1 MPTRDVTRVD
11 FNILIQKDKMRF
23 GFHGETEQFNTLNID
38 ALGERLS
45 NSALLLRWIGS
56 NEPQLM
62 NIQVARRITIDV
74 RDPSRQG
81 ESWEAA
87 VAKGL
92 QRFET
97 STEVAVVRVSPVRP
111 RSANF
116 PFTVPLRIL
125 QVNGTDAEDNVLT
138 PLYKVFSYKA
148 LDAYSAAL
156 RATAVHWEEWGD
168 AQIPKNWPN
177 VDVLHF
183 DRVPAFPKQ
192 EQMSGDATIAGTL
205 GWFVEKIVAWQ
216 VRLIV
221 FRVSV
226 SQMKNV
232 REFASAVVARGGP
245 AILVE
250 AFARPEQRH
259 NFYVTLYPRL
269 IHDSP
274 IDLIWRDALTDVRDN
289 QFDASIFV
297 GAGREE
303 QVRPSNIAYGLW
315 QFVRPENE
323 RRRRESLNKVFI
335 SKVPLWKRYKVKK
348 TLNQGLSAI
357 GSEWETY
364 KFEYSEREGLLPLS
378 DALSDMRLELAGPV
392 SAPALLSGIVRSKTS
407 RWAAKLLTPRFVNCS
422 FSTENPVTGDLVV
435 VDQETGTFQVGSV
448 YHLGIQVGPKSARVI
463 TVNETALVEEVFKW
477 TPEMRGVWVEIGVS
491 GIDFEVVGDPVQRVW
506 LPASSAEPTEI
517 VYFAVIPQKTGVNRI
532 RFAVYFRQN
541 VIQSF
546 RVAVIVG
553 ASPSDR
559 ASVLARALDIPEKDT
574 RDVIYLPLLEFNLT
588 QSIDQLAA
596 DPPKSSRALAILAN
610 KWDKDAVITVK
621 GAGDFSVHTSKVLP
635 DLVGKLHGELRSIS
649 NLEAKVY
656 PFDADNVGT
665 REQLERSLRTL
676 ADRGSMLFVQLFSS
690 SIWSKLEK
698 VLDEPD
704 QIIHIAQILRE
715 EVIPWSFVYGRRLQ
729 PRSGDREDD
738 KLTKI
743 PVCLASLP
751 DKDGNLPVRRCG
763 ADPKCILY
771 ENNSILPENVVCPL
785 QFWGFKHLIEV
796 PPLQSSEVESGENK
810 SGVRTHIAV
819 NGSVSLI
826 PGVNCTF
833 GSEIA
838 HFKKLAELKTTMP
851 LAPIEKQ
858 YTAAGLKK
866 KLASSPVHISYFFC
880 HAAGGAGSFD
890 SQVILEAPGTEKQE
904 SILWHE
910 FAQLLK
916 GEKKWDPPALVFLNG
931 CKTSN
936 YSPEALSPF
945 LKSFVDDL
953 GASGLIGTEITV
965 WDTFAAEMAYHFF
978 RNFLN
983 TEAAAIS
990 LSTARRILLSKN
1002 NPLGLVYTLY
1012 ASADLQLV
1020 S

>member
-1 MPTRDVTRVD
+1 MD
-11 FNILIQKDKMRF
+11 FNILIQKDKVRF
-23 GFHGETEQFNTLNID
+23 GFHGETEQFNALSIE
-38 ALGERLS
+38 ALGERLF

-56 NEPQLM
+56 SERQFSS
-62 NIQVARRITIDV
+62 IQVARRITIDV

-92 QRFET
+92 RRLET
-97 STEVAVVRVSPVRP
+97 PKEIALVRVSPVRP

-116 PFTVPLRIL
+116 PFTVPIRIL
-125 QVNGTDAEDNVLT
+125 QVNRTDAEDNVLA
-138 PLYKVFSYKA
+138 PLYVVFRYKG
-148 LDAYSAAL
+148 LDAYSTAL
-156 RATAVHWEEWGD
+156 RATAVDWEEWRN
-168 AQIPKNWPN
+168 AHIPASWPN
-177 VDVLHF
+177 VDVLHL
-183 DRVPAFPKQ
+183 DRLPEFPKE
-192 EQMSGDATIAGTL
+192 EQMSGDASVAGTL
-205 GWFVEKIVAWQ
+205 GWFLEKIVSWQ

-226 SQMKNV
+226 NDLKNV

-259 NFYVTLYPRL
+259 SFYLTFYQRL

-274 IDLIWRDALTDVRDN
+274 IDLIWRAALTGVKDN
-289 QFDASIFV
+289 PNDASIFV

-303 QVRPSNIAYGLW
+303 QVRPSNVAYGLW

-348 TLNQGLSAI
+348 ALTRGLLTI

-364 KFEYSEREGLLPLS
+364 KFEDSEREGLLPLS

-392 SAPALLSGIVRSKTS
+392 SAPALLSGIVRSMAS
-407 RWAAKLLTPRFVNCS
+407 RWTAKLISPRFINCS
-422 FSTENPVTGDLVV
+422 FSGENPVTGELEV
-435 VDQETGTFQVGSV
+435 VDQETGTFQVGTV
-448 YHLGIQVGPKSARVI
+448 YHLGIQVGPKGARVI

-477 TPEMRGVWVEIGVS
+477 TPDMRGIWIEIGVS
-491 GIDFEVVGDPVQRVW
+491 GIDFEVVGDPVQCVW
-506 LPASSAEPTEI
+506 LPASSTEPTEI
-517 VYFAVIPQKTGVNRI
+517 VYFAVIPQNTGVHRI
-532 RFAVYFRQN
+532 RFAVYFKQN

-553 ASPSDR
+553 SSPSDR
-559 ASVLARALDIPEKDT
+559 STVLAGALDIEEKDS
-574 RDVIYLPLLEFNLT
+574 RDVIYLPLLEFSLT
-588 QSIDQLAA
+588 QSIDQFSN
-596 DPPKSSRALAILAN
+596 DPPKLSRALAIVAN
-610 KWDKDAVITVK
+610 KWDKDAHITVK
-621 GAGDFSVHTSKVLP
+621 GAGVFDVHTSKLLP
-635 DLVGKLHGELRSIS
+635 DLVAKLHRELRAIS
-649 NLEAKVY
+649 NLEAKAY
-656 PFDADNVGT
+656 PFDTDNAGT
-665 REQLERSLRTL
+665 REQLESALRTL
-676 ADRGSMLFVQLFSS
+676 ADRGRMLFVQLFSS
-690 SIWSKLEK
+690 SSWNKLEK
-698 VLDEPD
+698 VLNEPD
-704 QIIHIAQILRE
+704 QIIKIAQILRE
-715 EVIPWSFVYGRRLQ
+715 EVIPWSFVYGRGLQ
-729 PRSGDREDD
+729 PRPGDREDD

-751 DKDGNLPVRRCG
+751 DRDGNLPVRRCG
-763 ADPKCILY
+763 TDPQCVLY
-771 ENNSILPENVVCPL
+771 DNSSILPENVVCPL
-785 QFWGFKHLIEV
+785 QFWGFKHLIEL
-796 PPLQSSEVESGENK
+796 PPGQDPKENK
-810 SGVRTHIAV
+810 SGVRRCIAV
-819 NGSVSLI
+819 NGAVSLI

-833 GSEIA
+833 GSEIE
-838 HFKKLAELKTTMP
+838 HFQKLGELKTLMT

-880 HAAGGAGSFD
+880 HAAGSAELFD
-890 SQVILEAPGTEKQE
+890 SQVILEAPGTERQE

-931 CKTSN
+931 CKTAN
-936 YSPEALSPF
+936 YSPEVLSPF
-945 LKSFVDDL
+945 LESFVDHL

-965 WDTFAAEMAYHFF
+965 WDTFAAEIAYHFF

-983 TEAAAIS
+983 KEGAAKS

-1012 ASADLQLV
+1012 ASADLHLG